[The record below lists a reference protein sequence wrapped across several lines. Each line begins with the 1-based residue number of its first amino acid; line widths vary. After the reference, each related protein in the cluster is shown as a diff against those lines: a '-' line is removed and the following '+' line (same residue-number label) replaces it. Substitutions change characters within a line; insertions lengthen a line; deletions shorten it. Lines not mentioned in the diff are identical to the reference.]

1 MQNWDNSCLD
11 ADEGP
16 QIEAA
21 LQIAMPSLRCEYT
34 SKEWHC
40 GRAGA
45 SKLILHGVF
54 LH

>member
-21 LQIAMPSLRCEYT
+21 AIEQLEIA
-34 SKEWHC
+34 
-40 GRAGA
+40 
-45 SKLILHGVF
+45 KLTESTRLSENTQRTPRPPF
-54 LH
+54 Y

>member
-21 LQIAMPSLRCEYT
+21 TNEAARDRKAHRIYATIREHAAAPASL
-34 SKEWHC
+34 
-40 GRAGA
+40 
-45 SKLILHGVF
+45 LLN
-54 LH
+54 

>member
-21 LQIAMPSLRCEYT
+21 TNEAAIEQLEIA
-34 SKEWHC
+34 
-40 GRAGA
+40 
-45 SKLILHGVF
+45 KLTESTRLSENTRPPRPPF
-54 LH
+54 Y